1 MEIFLNNNLV
11 GTASKSFNSFI
22 LNDINQSEITIID
35 LNKINEISFKNKKFQ
50 INPLVDNLNV
60 LVNKLKDGEFI
71 YNWDMYEYIP
81 LKYSLIKKDNKIFLH
96 SVEIS

>member
-35 LNKINEISFKNKKFQ
+35 LNKINEISIKTKKFQ

-71 YNWDMYEYIP
+71 FNWDMYEYIP
-81 LKYSLIKKDNKIFLH
+81 LKYSLIKKENKIFLH

>member
-35 LNKINEISFKNKKFQ
+35 LNKINEISIKTKKFQ

-60 LVNKLKDGEFI
+60 LVNKIKDGEFI
-71 YNWDMYEYIP
+71 FNWDMYEYIP

>member
-11 GTASKSFNSFI
+11 GIASKSLNSFI

-35 LNKINEISFKNKKFQ
+35 LNKINEISIKTKKFQ

-60 LVNKLKDGEFI
+60 LIDKINEGEFI
-71 YNWDMYEYIP
+71 FNWDMYEYIP